1 MKIITCASYYGTGS
15 SAVTD
20 YISEF
25 DSVASLGD
33 YEFRFLHDTDGIAD
47 LEYHLVWNHNR
58 HNSGHALKRFKKLV
72 DFQAG
77 SRLVPRYEPFFGG
90 RWRELAYKYIDALTD
105 FTYKGWWQ
113 YDLLDK
119 GIPFYYRKQLLSKL
133 YRMTV
138 ARGTEKYLNV
148 LPNEITYCS
157 HPSEEYFTAKTK
169 EFLSELLRAGNRENK
184 EYLMVDQLLPS
195 SNLDRF
201 WKFFEDDIKAIVVE
215 RDPRDLYIL
224 EKFVW
229 KGTVI
234 PTENAEVFCKWY
246 KYTRAHRSYETFNP
260 EHALLIQFEDLIY
273 KYDEATKV
281 LRDFLGL
288 EEEKHIAPLS
298 KLDPSRSIK
307 NTRLWEKYDIGE
319 ELSYIEN
326 ELKDYL
332 YDYSFLEVD
341 NEN

>member
-1 MKIITCASYYGTGS
+1 MFILFFEYKRLLLWLKKNKPE
-15 SAVTD
+15 
-20 YISEF
+20 EF
-25 DSVASLGD
+25 DEGVMNQTVLDNGNKVGYLAMGMFGD
-33 YEFRFLHDTDGIAD
+33 FVE
-47 LEYHLVWNHNR
+47 
-58 HNSGHALKRFKKLV
+58 
-72 DFQAG
+72 
-77 SRLVPRYEPFFGG
+77 VPVGDCGG
-90 RWRELAYKYIDALTD
+90 MI
-105 FTYKGWWQ
+105 
-113 YDLLDK
+113 
-119 GIPFYYRKQLLSKL
+119 
-133 YRMTV
+133 
-138 ARGTEKYLNV
+138 
-148 LPNEITYCS
+148 
-157 HPSEEYFTAKTK
+157 AKTK

-224 EKFVW
+224 EKCVW

-246 KYTRAHRSYETFNP
+246 KYTRAHRNYETFNP

-288 EEEKHIAPLS
+288 DEEKHIAPLS

-326 ELKDYL
+326 KLKDYL
-332 YDYSFLEVD
+332 YDYSFLEVN